1 MEDNRDV
8 TAQELSEWLGVSD
21 RVVRELA
28 QRNIIPQSKRNR
40 YPLKASVT
48 AYCNQKRE
56 VAAGRAPSG
65 DSDLDLVAE
74 RARLAKE
81 QADGQEIKNAL
92 ARSEVVP
99 AADVE
104 KVWGQ
109 LIDRFRVRLL
119 AVAPRVAPRV
129 APLIKP
135 SHTVAEIEAL
145 IADAINEALAELS
158 RTEVDS
164 EDEEPGS
171 STAP

>member
-1 MEDNRDV
+1 MDDNRDV

-119 AVAPRVAPRV
+119 AVAPRVAP
-129 APLIKP
+129 LIKP

-164 EDEEPGS
+164 EDEEPGAS
-171 STAP
+171 AAP